1 MSNRSSN
8 CFSVIINWGHKTIAG
23 PKGLQIN
30 PLSIDKL
37 ATLSNLI
44 SASARKGISFFDIV
58 PETWYLSGGGRLN
71 NSIVQGFKKEFG
83 KKIVLVDDL
92 GLNGDSMEAQAF
104 AYLAVR
110 SMRGLPFTWN
120 NTTGV
125 KNPTSGGLLNFALKL
140 EG

>member
-1 MSNRSSN
+1 M
-8 CFSVIINWGHKTIAG
+8 
-23 PKGLQIN
+23 
-30 PLSIDKL
+30 

-58 PETWYLSGGGRLN
+58 PEVWYLSGGGRLN

-125 KNPTSGGLLNFALKL
+125 KNPTSGGLLNFVSKV

>member
-1 MSNRSSN
+1 M
-8 CFSVIINWGHKTIAG
+8 
-23 PKGLQIN
+23 
-30 PLSIDKL
+30 
-37 ATLSNLI
+37 
-44 SASARKGISFFDIV
+44 
-58 PETWYLSGGGRLN
+58 PEVWYLSGGGRLN